1 MRWMGRYRFDTSY
14 AEPVANAL
22 RGSVGEV
29 ASEVEVVP
37 CPYPEAAR
45 PESPFWGR
53 VVAGAALMWESM

>member
-1 MRWMGRYRFDTSY
+1 MGRYRFDTSY

-37 CPYPEAAR
+37 CPRLLGLRA
-45 PESPFWGR
+45 PFG
-53 VVAGAALMWESM
+53 VE